1 MSFTS
6 RASRLKHEL
15 RRSGRI
21 ETPMV
26 FINDP
31 EEGLEMY
38 KLPESVLNSGRT
50 IEIGGLT
57 PGHRPLAVTEE
68 DGGEGIHHGLV
79 SLARRRRVRQLGG
92 PARGL
97 SRPSDSPPVSYRSQS
112 LKRAPARLL

>member
-26 FINDP
+26 FVNDP

-50 IEIGGLT
+50 IEIGRPT
-57 PGHRPLAVTEE
+57 PDGEPE
-68 DGGEGIHHGLV
+68 DGPQWVE
-79 SLARRRRVRQLGG
+79 
-92 PARGL
+92 
-97 SRPSDSPPVSYRSQS
+97 
-112 LKRAPARLL
+112 RLTREAENRD

>member
-1 MSFTS
+1 MSFNS

-50 IEIGGLT
+50 IEIGRLT
-57 PGHRPLAVTEE
+57 PGGEPE
-68 DGGEGIHHGLV
+68 DG
-79 SLARRRRVRQLGG
+79 
-92 PARGL
+92 
-97 SRPSDSPPVSYRSQS
+97 SQWV
-112 LKRAPARLL
+112 ARLTREAENEG

>member
-38 KLPESVLNSGRT
+38 KLPELVLDSVRT
-50 IEIGGLT
+50 IEIGRLTANPKTGLNGSRGS
-57 PGHRPLAVTEE
+57 P
-68 DGGEGIHHGLV
+68 
-79 SLARRRRVRQLGG
+79 ARRRTN
-92 PARGL
+92 
-97 SRPSDSPPVSYRSQS
+97 
-112 LKRAPARLL
+112 

>member
-6 RASRLKHEL
+6 RAYRLKHDL

-31 EEGLEMY
+31 EGGLEMY

-50 IEIGGLT
+50 IEIGRLT
-57 PGHRPLAVTEE
+57 HGGEPE
-68 DGGEGIHHGLV
+68 DGPQWV
-79 SLARRRRVRQLGG
+79 
-92 PARGL
+92 
-97 SRPSDSPPVSYRSQS
+97 
-112 LKRAPARLL
+112 ARLTREAENEG